1 MLPKHTSALFLVS
14 HLWLAARGAYSP
26 GNVNPGPS
34 PGRPFS
40 PQPTPSGTATG
51 TPGPTAYAYL
61 FSRIDYPLQVP
72 VGATDSVSLTLSP
85 NSNILTVTP
94 GPGSGTGTLTNP
106 IPLPTDLQNYEDIGA
121 SVATSTPDNAIGPIS
136 WALLSA
142 PRHTLLAPTPAG
154 APRPCV
160 GARTLH
166 GRTSRAAAGHNTVN
180 ITLSLYYVYLDHSRP
195 DRPICIDQAPMPI

>member
-61 FSRIDYPLQVP
+61 FSRIDYPLQVR

-154 APRPCV
+154 GPPLDVGVPSFPSPISPTAPGP
-160 GARTLH
+160 
-166 GRTSRAAAGHNTVN
+166 NTFKV
-180 ITLSLYYVYLDHSRP
+180 TPSLSFLQPHP
-195 DRPICIDQAPMPI
+195 AQ